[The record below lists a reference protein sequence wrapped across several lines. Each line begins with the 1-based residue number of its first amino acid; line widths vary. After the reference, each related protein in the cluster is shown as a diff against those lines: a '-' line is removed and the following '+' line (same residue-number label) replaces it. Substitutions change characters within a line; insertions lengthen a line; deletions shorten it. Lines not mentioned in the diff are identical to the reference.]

1 MGLIWGT
8 VLSALGVVGA
18 VLFSITARI
27 VGDDVKEWLPWII
40 RRLVEHAVRRLPE
53 EERDRFEEEWWAHI
67 NELPG
72 NLPKVYAAWGCLSA
86 SKSINQIAL
95 PGDTTRLEEAI
106 RRATEIAIA
115 ALCLLIVLPLM
126 MSISICIK
134 FDSPGPVLSKKKRLG
149 ANNVPFNSLKFRS
162 MYVEQAR
169 PLGRQLTGA
178 GDPRITRVGTL
189 LRRTSMDEL
198 PQLINVLR
206 GEISLVGSLALPPPS
221 AADASAN
228 SETPILRRLR
238 RLRTILLTF
247 LR

>member
-1 MGLIWGT
+1 MRT
-8 VLSALGVVGA
+8 
-18 VLFSITARI
+18 RN
-27 VGDDVKEWLPWII
+27 
-40 RRLVEHAVRRLPE
+40 VRTPP
-53 EERDRFEEEWWAHI
+53 A
-67 NELPG
+67 
-72 NLPKVYAAWGCLSA
+72 LPKRRVRCPHRQS
-86 SKSINQIAL
+86 QIAL

-115 ALCLLIVLPLM
+115 ALCLLIMLPLM

-149 ANNVPFNSLKFRS
+149 ANNVPFSSLKFRS

-206 GEISLVGSLALPPPS
+206 GEISLGPLAPPPSS

-238 RLRTILLTF
+238 RLRTISLTF